1 MWPKLVGQKEK
12 INSYNCS
19 VKLILPRYIK
29 TSRDDFKWHFA
40 HGRDVIGRLMVIL
53 GNDFVTS
60 CHRLRS
66 ICLLSS
72 AAQLNIVIITIFLSA
87 TVLHKS
93 MNSGSIPVHLNRSKI
108 TGSRKRALCSVKGR
122 ISIDRKRRFA
132 IAGRSNATNW
142 IKVEVYT
149 VDYITDVYND
159 GKLYQLHPFLLFL
172 LAKPPTTR

>member
-1 MWPKLVGQKEK
+1 MTL
-12 INSYNCS
+12 
-19 VKLILPRYIK
+19 
-29 TSRDDFKWHFA
+29 
-40 HGRDVIGRLMVIL
+40 
-53 GNDFVTS
+53 NDISPTDVTS
-60 CHRLRS
+60 SVGWWSSWAMTLSQAVTVWDRYVYFPVQHSLTL
-66 ICLLSS
+66 LLSRS
-72 AAQLNIVIITIFLSA
+72 SFQQLCCIKVWIV
-87 TVLHKS
+87 
-93 MNSGSIPVHLNRSKI
+93 GSIPVHLNRSKI